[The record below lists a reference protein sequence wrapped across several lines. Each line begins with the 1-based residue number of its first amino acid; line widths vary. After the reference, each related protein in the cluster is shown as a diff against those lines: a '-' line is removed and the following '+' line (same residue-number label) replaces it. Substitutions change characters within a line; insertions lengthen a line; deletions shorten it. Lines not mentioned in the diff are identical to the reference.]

1 MRKRTEPPVYDDG
14 ESFAAGDADLPQFD
28 NDRLRTLFHDINALI
43 PDRRLRVLIW
53 LVILKAIFRE
63 AEIRELKD

>member
-1 MRKRTEPPVYDDG
+1 MRTYDDD
-14 ESFAAGDADLPQFD
+14 ESFAAGDEVLPQFD
-28 NDRLRTLFHDINALI
+28 NERLSALFHDINALI
-43 PDRRLRVLIW
+43 PDRRLRVLVW